1 MRAYYFEHFGVGLDG
16 LVFGQ
21 RSEPCP
27 LANQVLVRIRARSV
41 NYRDVRILDA
51 SYPVPGRP
59 GIIALSDGA
68 GEVVAVGLGVSRV
81 AVGDRVTAT
90 YFPRWIDGPFSLGL
104 ATDQFGCTQD
114 GMLAPLVVVHEAAL
128 VKLPAHLSFEEAATL
143 PCAGLT
149 AWSAL
154 LGPRP
159 ILPGETVLTIGTGG
173 VALFALQF
181 ARLFGARV
189 VSITSTEAKAK
200 RLRELG
206 ADDVI
211 NYITTP
217 DWDRAVRERTSGRG
231 AEHVIETGSIDTLT
245 RSVACTAEG
254 GVVSFVASI
263 GDGSFDPRC
272 LFNPV
277 MIRRTYVGSRAGFEA
292 MNRALSVHQLQP
304 VIDRV
309 FQFAEAKEAYRYFA
323 DRRHVGKV
331 VISDD

>member
-1 MRAYYFEHFGVGLDG
+1 MQAYHFERVGAGLDG
-16 LVFGQ
+16 LVLGEHA
-21 RSEPCP
+21 EPHP
-27 LANQVLVRIRARSV
+27 EANEVLVRIHARSV
-41 NYRDVRILDA
+41 NYRDVRILDGR
-51 SYPVPGRP
+51 YPVPGRE
-59 GIIALSDGA
+59 GTIALSDGA
-68 GEVVAVGLGVSRV
+68 GEVVAVGRGVSRV
-81 AVGDRVTAT
+81 AVGDRVAAT
-90 YFPRWIDGPFSLGL
+90 YFPRWIAGAFSLGL
-104 ATDQFGCTQD
+104 AADQFGCTRD
-114 GMLAPLVVVHEAAL
+114 GMLAPFVVVNEAAL

-206 ADDVI
+206 ADEVI
-211 NYITTP
+211 NYVTMP
-217 DWDRAVRERTSGRG
+217 DWDRAVRERTGGRG
-231 AEHVIETGSIDTLT
+231 ADHVIETGSIDTLT

-254 GVVSFVASI
+254 GVITFVAAL
-263 GDGSFDPRC
+263 GEGSFDPRC

-277 MIRRTYVGSRAGFEA
+277 TIRRTYVGSRAGFET
-292 MNRALSVHQLQP
+292 MNRAISVHRLQP

-309 FQFAEAKEAYRYFA
+309 FRFAEAKEAYRHFGG
-323 DRRHVGKV
+323 RKHIGKV
-331 VISDD
+331 VISGD

>member
-1 MRAYYFEHFGVGLDG
+1 MQAYYLERFGVGLDG
-16 LVFGQ
+16 LVLGE
-21 RSEPCP
+21 RTEPHP
-27 LANQVLVRIRARSV
+27 GANEVLVRIRARSV
-41 NYRDVRILDA
+41 NYRDIRILDGT
-51 SYPVPGRP
+51 YPVPGRP
-59 GIIALSDGA
+59 GTIALSDGA
-68 GEVVAVGLGVSRV
+68 GEVVAVGPGASRV
-81 AVGDRVTAT
+81 GVGDRVAAT
-90 YFPRWIDGPFSLGL
+90 YFPRWLDGAFSLGL
-104 ATDQFGCTQD
+104 ATDQFGCTHD
-114 GMLAPLVVVHEAAL
+114 GMLAPLVVANETSL

-189 VSITSTEAKAK
+189 VSITSSDAKAK

-211 NYITTP
+211 NYITMP
-217 DWDRAVRERTSGRG
+217 DWDRAVRERNGGRG

-254 GVVSFVASI
+254 GLVTFVAAL
-263 GDGSFDPRC
+263 GEGSFDPRC

-277 MIRRTYVGSRAGFEA
+277 MIRRTYVGSRAGFET
-292 MNRALSVHQLQP
+292 MNRAISVHRLQP

-309 FQFAEAKEAYRYFA
+309 FQFAEAKQAYRYFG

-331 VISDD
+331 VISGD